1 MPGFCR
7 GTRSTKQ
14 LRDFTGTGFDPWIGK
29 IPWRREYL
37 PTPVSLLGEFH
48 GQQTT
53 VHGVTKNRIQ
63 LSDKHTHT
71 YTHTQRDM
79 TLASTKCVRSELT
92 LVIRD
97 NSNKTTDNND
107 ECLF

>member
-1 MPGFCR
+1 MPAFCR

-48 GQQTT
+48 GQ
-53 VHGVTKNRIQ
+53 R
-63 LSDKHTHT
+63 S
-71 YTHTQRDM
+71 
-79 TLASTKCVRSELT
+79 LAGYSPWGHKELDSIEGLT
-92 LVIRD
+92 LFFSFDYLYFYDV
-97 NSNKTTDNND
+97 N
-107 ECLF
+107 C